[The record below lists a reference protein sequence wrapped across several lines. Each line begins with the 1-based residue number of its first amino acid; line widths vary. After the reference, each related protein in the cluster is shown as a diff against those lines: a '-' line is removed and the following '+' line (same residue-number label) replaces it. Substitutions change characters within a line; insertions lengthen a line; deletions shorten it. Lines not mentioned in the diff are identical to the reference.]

1 MGTMPTT
8 VVLVEDHLAYRES
21 FRLAVSADGA
31 FQVVGEVSRAH
42 DAPDLLER
50 LRPDLVVIDFLLP
63 DGNGI
68 SLARE
73 LKRRRLRINTLI
85 LGRLGHPILVRDAL
99 RAGVRGFVHKQE
111 PLEVVVQAM
120 TEVSNGQRYM
130 SPFWKRQLDESNGQ
144 LEEEVPLNRL
154 SPREREIFFLL
165 IEGQSSKEIG
175 KSLFLSAKTVDAHR
189 LHINRKLGVRSSA
202 GLTRF
207 VADQGLLG

>member
-1 MGTMPTT
+1 MGTKGTT

-21 FRLAVSADGA
+21 FRLAITAQG
-31 FQVVGEVSRAH
+31 FEVVGEVSRAH
-42 DAPDLLER
+42 DGPDLLER

-73 LKRRRLRINTLI
+73 LKRRGLHTNILI
-85 LGRLGHPILVRDAL
+85 LGRLAHSALVRDAI

-111 PLEVVVQAM
+111 SLDIVVTAMREVGKG
-120 TEVSNGQRYM
+120 NRYV
-130 SPFWKRQLDESNGQ
+130 SPFWEAQLAKPDDAEHA
-144 LEEEVPLNRL
+144 LPLNRL
-154 SPREREIFFLL
+154 SPREREILFLL

-175 KSLFLSAKTVDAHR
+175 RSLFLSAKTVDAHR
-189 LHINRKLGVRSSA
+189 LHINRKLGVRSPA

>member
-1 MGTMPTT
+1 MGTTGKT

-21 FRLAVSADGA
+21 FRLALGHSGQ
-31 FQVVGEVSRAH
+31 FTVVGEVGRAH

-85 LGRLGHPILVRDAL
+85 LGRLGHPMLVRDAI

-111 PLEVVVQAM
+111 PLDIVVQAM
-120 TEVSNGQRYM
+120 TEVSNGNRFI
-130 SPFWKRQLDESNGQ
+130 SPFWNRQLDQANERVD
-144 LEEEVPLNRL
+144 EEMPMDRL

-165 IEGQSSKEIG
+165 IDGQSSKEIG

>member
-1 MGTMPTT
+1 MGTTGKT

-21 FRLAVSADGA
+21 FRLAIGSDQR
-31 FQVVGEVSRAH
+31 FKVVGEVGRAH
-42 DAPDLLER
+42 DAPELIER

-73 LKRRRLRINTLI
+73 LKRRRLRVNTLI
-85 LGRLGHPILVRDAL
+85 LGRLGHAILVNDAI

-111 PLEVVVQAM
+111 PLDVVVQAM
-120 TEVSNGQRYM
+120 AEVANGNRFI
-130 SPFWKRQLDESNGQ
+130 SPFWAHQLAQAEGQ
-144 LEEEVPLNRL
+144 ASEDVPINRL
-154 SPREREIFFLL
+154 SQREREIFFLL
-165 IEGQSSKEIG
+165 IDGQSSKEIG

-207 VADQGLLG
+207 VADQGFLG